1 MIEAGTQ
8 KSVNRITCN
17 NAAETQPR
25 VKYVTDQGGSFLA
38 AWKQSEYENNE
49 LSDSYLVVQGYQK
62 DGSANDISMTD
73 ESREVSEKFDFA
85 RGGDTIK
92 DSAVYWQ
99 ASGEDSAMH
108 TYVKYMN
115 AQAGKLSMKYSL
127 NSVATGDET
136 LIGSSVA
143 VDGDKFIVVA
153 CAQEVEQKDSSNE
166 ETPFA
171 QTDDEEKPARLI
183 SSQKQITDAFENVS
197 ADTFGQ
203 NIEKNSTINVTLS
216 FVNAGRKAMDAV
228 TVKQGDTIVAA
239 NLPIH
244 LESGESGQVSFSYT
258 LGDTLKNETFD
269 LVADNGAKAETKLNL
284 LGADIVV
291 GSPEVTEVLSGGER
305 IVQTVLSNA
314 GTKALMADDTIRL
327 DLTSAD
333 QEALSVRP
341 ISESASYDADKK
353 QLVIKGSGA
362 MEAIN
367 RGEYILQFGYK
378 PEFDSESDNVSV
390 SVKAAAYTGETAMDE
405 LNLIDNSAA
414 FSIVKPSVQ
423 YDTQLTYSTVVEDGK
438 ITQLRVNNQYETPV
452 EKSITILN
460 GTDSKKIN
468 VVLGAEEYK
477 TYEVGIDA
485 SAEASM
491 PTS

>member
-1 MIEAGTQ
+1 
-8 KSVNRITCN
+8 
-17 NAAETQPR
+17 
-25 VKYVTDQGGSFLA
+25 
-38 AWKQSEYENNE
+38 
-49 LSDSYLVVQGYQK
+49 
-62 DGSANDISMTD
+62 
-73 ESREVSEKFDFA
+73 
-85 RGGDTIK
+85 
-92 DSAVYWQ
+92 
-99 ASGEDSAMH
+99 
-108 TYVKYMN
+108 
-115 AQAGKLSMKYSL
+115 
-127 NSVATGDET
+127 
-136 LIGSSVA
+136 
-143 VDGDKFIVVA
+143 
-153 CAQEVEQKDSSNE
+153 
-166 ETPFA
+166 
-171 QTDDEEKPARLI
+171 
-183 SSQKQITDAFENVS
+183 
-197 ADTFGQ
+197 
-203 NIEKNSTINVTLS
+203 
-216 FVNAGRKAMDAV
+216 MDAV

-239 NLPIH
+239 DLPIH

-269 LVADNGAKAETKLNL
+269 LVADNGAKAETKLTL

-314 GTKALMADDTIRL
+314 GTKALTADDTIRL

-485 SAEASM
+485 SAEVTYDEQKMDGEETPNIDPSPE
-491 PTS
+491 PTVEPTAEPTVTPGATPTKTPGTEPTKTPAVEPSAAPSPEPTKEPAKPTRGTERSADTGTNQGTGKADHNTDCEADSGAE